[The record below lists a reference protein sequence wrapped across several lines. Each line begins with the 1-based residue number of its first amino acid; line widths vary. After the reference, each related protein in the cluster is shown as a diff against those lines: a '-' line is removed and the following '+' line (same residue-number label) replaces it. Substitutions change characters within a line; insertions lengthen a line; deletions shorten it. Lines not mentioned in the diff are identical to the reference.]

1 MDEHETGAPAPNED
15 GEGMAGELT
24 PVEPAP
30 VEPAAD
36 QAAGGWGTGE
46 AGPEAERHASWMGQL
61 QAMIDNVARQSA
73 PTLKEIAAKAAELAA
88 KAGDA
93 AGPVAHRAA
102 EVTGDVGQK
111 VAVRG
116 RELATE
122 LRRSHAG
129 GGTGTAVAD
138 APTEAPP
145 EAEPFDAA
153 GGGQADGPGG
163 TAGTG
168 A

>member
-15 GEGMAGELT
+15 SEGS
-24 PVEPAP
+24 VIEPTP

-36 QAAGGWGTGE
+36 QAAGGWGTFE
-46 AGPEAERHASWMGQL
+46 PSPEAERHASWMGQL
-61 QAMIDNVARQSA
+61 QAMIDNVARQSG

-122 LRRSHAG
+122 LRRSTGG
-129 GGTGTAVAD
+129 GGTGTAVAE
-138 APTEAPP
+138 APTEAPA
-145 EAEPFDAA
+145 AESTEPVATDDPNGSDGSA
-153 GGGQADGPGG
+153 G
-163 TAGTG
+163 AG